1 MSKVGGLPRRLGE
14 GERQAT
20 KKGHG
25 SAPRPAPKSRCKG
38 AGDHRQSQA
47 RSSVRPAS
55 ESQGV
60 PGLG

>member
-14 GERQAT
+14 GEPQAT
-20 KKGHG
+20 RKGHR

-38 AGDHRQSQA
+38 PGDHRQSQA

-55 ESQGV
+55 ES
-60 PGLG
+60 